1 MVKVGE
7 QEELSKKK
15 ILECKENLKRI
26 REEKVWSYSLI
37 LFLLGQQIK
46 NGTHIFGL
54 FNGIPQRFQ
63 KILEYPC
70 SFSFCTR

>member
-7 QEELSKKK
+7 QEELSRKK

-37 LFLLGQQIK
+37 LFLLGQHIE
-46 NGTHIFGL
+46 NGTHVLGYL
-54 FNGIPQRFQ
+54 T
-63 KILEYPC
+63 EYPKD
-70 SFSFCTR
+70 FKKIRIPL